1 MTQIKVIC
9 TPKEFGNLT
18 FTLGVTLSDAE
29 LHEAILKID
38 EDGNGKI
45 EIEEY
50 LLWWGDP
57 TLIQLFKNV
66 NKCPDEHQSLKTT
79 EESKT
84 KVFRQRSLTDNDI
97 RGKQASTASSQY
109 SRFKG
114 GKLNHPNKNS
124 ELYPLRRGNVARRI
138 GWAIERYEK
147 LTTVPLKIGND
158 ALRPGSALPILTSNM
173 KNVTDGNVSIS
184 TIAKETGMR
193 GNVKENVLRT
203 TSVSALDSES
213 DMLKR
218 SRRKKKMARLKDA
231 IERGRMVVE
240 SSVYENVTHS

>member
-1 MTQIKVIC
+1 MKGVPTLGNGN
-9 TPKEFGNLT
+9 FGNLT

-158 ALRPGSALPILTSNM
+158 TLRPSVVLDPYSREYGMMLCELSA
-173 KNVTDGNVSIS
+173 
-184 TIAKETGMR
+184 
-193 GNVKENVLRT
+193 VLKP
-203 TSVSALDSES
+203 ES
-213 DMLKR
+213 
-218 SRRKKKMARLKDA
+218 
-231 IERGRMVVE
+231 
-240 SSVYENVTHS
+240 